1 MKQQPLL
8 TASQISYLSLE
19 LALLLHTGVAPA
31 DGLVLLA
38 EEAEPELRPLL
49 EQMSRCADEGA
60 PLSAAMEQAGRWP
73 VYVTGLVQVGEQTGR
88 LEEALRSLAA
98 YYQDRDRMARQ
109 VRSALGY
116 PALLFALMLGVVVVL
131 LVWVLPV
138 FRDVYASLGGQMTG
152 LAGALL
158 ALGAGLGRALPVL
171 LVLAAAAIGAGLAAA
186 FLPAF
191 RARVRTFWNQ
201 HWGDKGVARQ
211 LNDAKL
217 AQALSMGLHS
227 GLDAAE
233 ALELA
238 SRLAG
243 DVPAAGARYA
253 DCRSRLEEGADL
265 AAALRAAGV
274 LPAAECRLLALGLRS
289 GTADTVMEQ
298 VAQRLS
304 QRSEDALSAAVGRVE
319 PALVLVASGMVG
331 AILLSV
337 MLPLTQIMTAIG

>member
-1 MKQQPLL
+1 MKQPPML
-8 TASQISYLSLE
+8 TAPQISYLCLE
-19 LALLLHTGVAPA
+19 LALLLHTGVSPA

-38 EEAEPELRPLL
+38 EEAEPGLRPLL
-49 EQMSRCADEGA
+49 EQMSRSADEGA
-60 PLSAAMEQAGRWP
+60 PLSAVMEQAGCWP

-88 LEEALRSLAA
+88 LEEALQALAA
-98 YYQDRDRMARQ
+98 YYQGRDRLAQQ
-109 VRSALGY
+109 VRSSLGY

-131 LVWVLPV
+131 LIWVLPV

-152 LAGALL
+152 LAGGLL
-158 ALGAGLGRALPVL
+158 AFGSWLGRALPVL
-171 LVLAAAAIGAGLAAA
+171 GVLLALAIGGGLAIA
-186 FLPAF
+186 LRPAL
-191 RARVRTFWNQ
+191 RARALAFW
-201 HWGDKGVARQ
+201 HKRWGDKGVARQ

-227 GLDAAE
+227 GLDTAE

-238 SRLAG
+238 ARLAG
-243 DVPAAGARYA
+243 DVPAAAARYE
-253 DCRSRLEEGADL
+253 DCRAQLDQGADL
-265 AAALRAAGV
+265 AEALRTAAV

-298 VAQRLS
+298 IAQRLS
-304 QRSEDALSAAVGRVE
+304 QRSEDALNAAVSRVE
-319 PALVLVASGMVG
+319 PALVLAASGMVG